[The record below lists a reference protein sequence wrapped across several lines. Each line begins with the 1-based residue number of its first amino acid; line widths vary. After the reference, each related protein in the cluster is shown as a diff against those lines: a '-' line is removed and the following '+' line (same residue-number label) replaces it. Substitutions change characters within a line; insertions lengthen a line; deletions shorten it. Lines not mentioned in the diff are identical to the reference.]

1 MTVKEL
7 TREELQELKINML
20 DEFLQDEENRNISY
34 GEIADIDEL
43 VTDESVFK
51 EYENTSFVK
60 DDFFCN
66 ID

>member
-7 TREELQELKINML
+7 TREELQELKVHML
-20 DEFLQDEENRNISY
+20 DEFLQEEENRNISY

-51 EYENTSFVK
+51 EYEHVSFVK

-66 ID
+66 AD

>member
-1 MTVKEL
+1 MTVREL
-7 TREELQELKINML
+7 TREELQELKVHML
-20 DEFLQDEENRNISY
+20 DEFLQEEENRNISY

-51 EYENTSFVK
+51 EYENVSFVK

-66 ID
+66 VD

>member
-1 MTVKEL
+1 MTVREL

-20 DEFLQDEENRNISY
+20 DEYLQEEENRNISY

>member
-1 MTVKEL
+1 MTVREL
-7 TREELQELKINML
+7 TREELQELKVHML
-20 DEFLQDEENRNISY
+20 DEFLQEEENRNISY

-51 EYENTSFVK
+51 EYEHVSFVK

>member
-1 MTVKEL
+1 MTVREL
-7 TREELQELKINML
+7 NKDELRELKIRML
-20 DEFLQDEENRNISY
+20 DEFLQEEENRCISY

-51 EYENTSFVK
+51 EYEHVTFVK

-66 ID
+66 VD

>member
-1 MTVKEL
+1 MTVREL
-7 TREELQELKINML
+7 TREELQELKIHML
-20 DEFLQDEENRNISY
+20 DEFLQEEENRNISY
-34 GEIADIDEL
+34 GEMADIDEL

-66 ID
+66 VD

>member
-1 MTVKEL
+1 MTVREL
-7 TREELQELKINML
+7 TKEELQELKVHML
-20 DEFLQDEENRNISY
+20 DEFLQEEENRNISY

-51 EYENTSFVK
+51 EYENVSFVK

-66 ID
+66 VD

>member
-1 MTVKEL
+1 MTVREL
-7 TREELQELKINML
+7 TREELQELKVHML
-20 DEFLQDEENRNISY
+20 DEFLQEEENRNISY

-43 VTDESVFK
+43 VTDEEVFK

>member
-1 MTVKEL
+1 MTVREL
-7 TREELQELKINML
+7 TREELQELKVHML
-20 DEFLQDEENRNISY
+20 DEFLQEEENRNISY

-51 EYENTSFVK
+51 EYENVSFVK